1 MGSCPDTDID
11 PNNASNSLT
20 LRGDKHVTSPYNIHT
35 LSNKQVMRI
44 LWVEIV
50 ILISL
55 QILLTNLLGN
65 VYQLE
70 ERICGH
76 ILGVKV

>member
-20 LRGDKHVTSPYNIHT
+20 LRGDKHVTSPYSIRT

-44 LWVEIV
+44 N
-50 ILISL
+50 S
-55 QILLTNLLGN
+55 G
-65 VYQLE
+65 
-70 ERICGH
+70 
-76 ILGVKV
+76 